1 MHCGSRLELQG
12 GAEMDI
18 YEEIKKIKEENAALR
33 AKVEELTEKHWD
45 ECRQIAL
52 YDDELKGPCVVWI
65 RNGGDEMLSNDIK
78 KAIANTNIG
87 KYRKILLT
95 AINAHPV
102 PTEYDV
108 AFHRGMEHAL
118 YLLDQMCRNEWERA
132 KNES

>member
-33 AKVEELTEKHWD
+33 AKVEELTEKHWE

-52 YDDELKGPCVVWI
+52 YDDELQWFLAWYGVK
-65 RNGGDEMLSNDIK
+65 NGGDEMLSNDIK

-118 YLLDQMCRNEWERA
+118 YLLDQMCRDEWERA
-132 KNES
+132 KND